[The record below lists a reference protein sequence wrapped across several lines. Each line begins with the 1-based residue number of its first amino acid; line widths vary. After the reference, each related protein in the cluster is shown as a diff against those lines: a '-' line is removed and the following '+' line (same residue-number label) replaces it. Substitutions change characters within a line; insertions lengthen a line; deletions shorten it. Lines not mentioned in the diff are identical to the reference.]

1 MSIVR
6 SAGILMPI
14 SSLPSKYGIG
24 TLGKEAYNFADFL
37 AKAQQ
42 SYWQVLPIG
51 HTSYGD
57 SPYQAFS
64 SFAGNPYFIDLDM
77 LVEDG
82 LLEAKDL
89 KKIKVKNAEKVDY
102 GYLYETRYPLL
113 YKAYETG
120 IKKFDNEFDQ
130 FCVENRSWLEDYAL
144 FMALKKHFKMASW
157 LEWPDENIKK
167 RNHDTLNYY
176 REELND
182 DIRFYEFIQFLFY
195 KQFFAFKKYVNGLG
209 IKIIGDLPIY
219 IAMDSCEVWAD
230 PIQFKL
236 DMELMVPKEVAG
248 VPPDYFSA
256 NGQLWGNP
264 LYNWEYMKTTGY
276 KWWIDRIDG
285 VRKCFDVIRIDHFR
299 GFEEYWA
306 VPYGEKTAKNGHWD
320 KGPSIDF
327 VGVLRDWFHDVDFI
341 AEDLGIIDEKVT
353 DLLKQSG
360 FPGMRVLEFGFT
372 PDGSSYHCV
381 QHHVKNGV
389 CYIATHDNK
398 PIMGFLDTCKK
409 NDLAYAKLI
418 YGLNKEEG
426 YNFGFIRAGMG
437 SVCDLSVAQMQDYL
451 GLGAGATMNAP
462 GTLGNWSWRMK
473 KGANDNKLCEKIKR
487 YTHAFNRDS
496 NKIAEI
502 AENGLK
508 DKKK

>member
-1 MSIVR
+1 
-6 SAGILMPI
+6 
-14 SSLPSKYGIG
+14 
-24 TLGKEAYNFADFL
+24 
-37 AKAQQ
+37 
-42 SYWQVLPIG
+42 
-51 HTSYGD
+51 
-57 SPYQAFS
+57 
-64 SFAGNPYFIDLDM
+64 
-77 LVEDG
+77 
-82 LLEAKDL
+82 
-89 KKIKVKNAEKVDY
+89 
-102 GYLYETRYPLL
+102 
-113 YKAYETG
+113 
-120 IKKFDNEFDQ
+120 
-130 FCVENRSWLEDYAL
+130 
-144 FMALKKHFKMASW
+144 
-157 LEWPDENIKK
+157 
-167 RNHDTLNYY
+167 
-176 REELND
+176 
-182 DIRFYEFIQFLFY
+182 
-195 KQFFAFKKYVNGLG
+195 
-209 IKIIGDLPIY
+209 
-219 IAMDSCEVWAD
+219 
-230 PIQFKL
+230 
-236 DMELMVPKEVAG
+236 
-248 VPPDYFSA
+248 
-256 NGQLWGNP
+256 
-264 LYNWEYMKTTGY
+264 
-276 KWWIDRIDG
+276 
-285 VRKCFDVIRIDHFR
+285 
-299 GFEEYWA
+299 
-306 VPYGEKTAKNGHWD
+306 
-320 KGPSIDF
+320 
-327 VGVLRDWFHDVDFI
+327 VLRDWFHDVDFI

-437 SVCDLSVAQMQDYL
+437 SVCDLFIAQMQDYL
-451 GLGAGATMNAP
+451 GLGADATMNAP